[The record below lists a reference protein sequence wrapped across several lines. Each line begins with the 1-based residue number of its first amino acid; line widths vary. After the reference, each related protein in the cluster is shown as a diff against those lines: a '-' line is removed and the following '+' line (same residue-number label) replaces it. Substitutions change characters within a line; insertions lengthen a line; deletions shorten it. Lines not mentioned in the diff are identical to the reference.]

1 MIWWPSEIP
10 TLQYGRVTLRPPA
23 DWDIPSIYEAC
34 QDPLIPRFTT
44 VPAEYTMAHALDYVQ
59 RVADSLELRRE
70 LSFVIEFGVG
80 EEKEFAGVISFH
92 TISLDNHRAE
102 IGYWIHGP
110 MRGKGIGTIA
120 AKMITG
126 YGFETLGFRRIEA
139 LVDVDNS
146 QSEKLLVSA
155 GYHREGVLK
164 QRVTRSTGEQ
174 VDMTMLSTTP
184 SRWLGLQN

>member
-23 DWDIPSIYEAC
+23 ESDVEQIFEAC

-59 RVADSLELRRE
+59 RVPASLELHRE
-70 LSFVIEFGVG
+70 FPFVIEFGVG
-80 EEKEFAGVISFH
+80 DDKEFAGVVSLH

-102 IGYWIHGP
+102 IGYWMHAP

-120 AKMITG
+120 AKMITN
-126 YGFETLGFRRIEA
+126 YGFLTMGFRRIEA
-139 LVDVDNS
+139 AVDVDNPAS
-146 QSEKLLVSA
+146 QKLLISA
-155 GYHREGVLK
+155 GYNKEGILR
-164 QRVTRSTGEQ
+164 QRVTRSDGSQ
-174 VDMTMLSTTP
+174 IDMVELAVLAKE
-184 SRWLGLQN
+184 WKELK